1 MKFHPLVL
9 NFTGLNMIIQ
19 SNSLNTFAKL
29 LISVALL
36 TLVSAC
42 STIKIPNP
50 FSSDTKPVG
59 NTPVNA
65 IAYLCEGNK
74 HFYVRMLN
82 NGNDAWLIYPDHEV
96 NLNKTSD
103 GRYTSGVITL
113 IMKGAETSLDDG
125 EKIAYKACKVQA
137 KN

>member
-1 MKFHPLVL
+1 M
-9 NFTGLNMIIQ
+9 TIQ
-19 SNSLNTFAKL
+19 SNPLNTFAKL
-29 LISVALL
+29 LISAAML

-50 FSSDTKPVG
+50 FSSDAKALG
-59 NTPVNA
+59 NAPVNA
-65 IAYLCEGNK
+65 TGYLCEGNK
-74 HFYVRMLN
+74 RFYVRMLN

-96 NLNKTSD
+96 NLNKTGD

-113 IMKGAETSLDDG
+113 IITGADTSLDDG

>member
-1 MKFHPLVL
+1 M
-9 NFTGLNMIIQ
+9 TIQ
-19 SNSLNTFAKL
+19 SNPLNTFAKL
-29 LISVALL
+29 LISAAML

-50 FSSDTKPVG
+50 FSSDAKALG
-59 NTPVNA
+59 NAPVNA
-65 IAYLCEGNK
+65 TGYLCEGNK
-74 HFYVRMLN
+74 RFYVRMLN

-113 IMKGAETSLDDG
+113 IINATEASLDDG
-125 EKIAYKACKVQA
+125 EKIAYKACKAQA